1 LFSTFNVKN
10 NAMIEIFDNPNRMKK
25 RLIVK
30 KGIENIALKTE
41 DIALIFTE
49 NKLVFVIDGHTGKK
63 YISDKNLS
71 VLETELDNN
80 IFFRAT
86 RKYIISINFL
96 KAFRPFEKVK
106 LLVDLNIP
114 DNGHQIIISQETA
127 KSFKRWIN
135 EV

>member
-1 LFSTFNVKN
+1 
-10 NAMIEIFDNPNRMKK
+10 MIEIFDNPNRIKK

-49 NKLVFVIDGHTGKK
+49 NKIVFVIDGQTGKK
-63 YISDKNLS
+63 YISDKNLAE
-71 VLETELDNN
+71 LEADLDKN
-80 IFFRAT
+80 IFFRAN

-96 KAFRPFEKVK
+96 KAFRTFEKVK
-106 LLVDLNIP
+106 LSVDLNLP
-114 DNGHQIIISQETA
+114 ENGHQIIISQDTA
-127 KSFKRWIN
+127 KSFKRWVN

>member
-1 LFSTFNVKN
+1 
-10 NAMIEIFDNPNRMKK
+10 MIEIFDNPNRMKK
-25 RLIVK
+25 RMIVK

-49 NKLVFVIDGHTGKK
+49 NKIVFVIDGQTGKK

-71 VLETELDNN
+71 ELETELDKN
-80 IFFRAT
+80 IFFRAN

-96 KAFRPFEKVK
+96 KAFRTFEKVK
-106 LLVDLNIP
+106 LSVDLNLP
-114 DNGHQIIISQETA
+114 ENGHQIIISQDTA
-127 KSFKRWIN
+127 KSFKRWVN

>member
-1 LFSTFNVKN
+1 
-10 NAMIEIFDNPNRMKK
+10 MIEIFDSPNRQKK

-49 NKLVFVIDGHTGKK
+49 NKIVFVIDGHTGKK
-63 YISDKNLS
+63 YITDKNLS
-71 VLETELDNN
+71 ELEAELDKN
-80 IFFRAT
+80 IFFRAN

-96 KAFRPFEKVK
+96 KAFRTFEKVK
-106 LLVDLNIP
+106 LSVDMNLP
-114 DNGHQIIISQETA
+114 ENGHQIIISQDTA
-127 KSFKRWIN
+127 KSFKRWVS

>member
-1 LFSTFNVKN
+1 
-10 NAMIEIFDNPNRMKK
+10 MIEIFDNPNRMKK
-25 RLIVK
+25 RMIVK

-49 NKLVFVIDGHTGKK
+49 NKIVFVIDGQTGKK

-71 VLETELDNN
+71 ELETELDKN
-80 IFFRAT
+80 IFFRAN

-96 KAFRPFEKVK
+96 KAFRTFEKVK
-106 LLVDLNIP
+106 LSVDLNLP
-114 DNGHQIIISQETA
+114 ENGHQIIISQDTA
-127 KSFKRWIN
+127 KFFKRWVN

>member
-1 LFSTFNVKN
+1 
-10 NAMIEIFDNPNRMKK
+10 MIEIFDNPNRIKK

-49 NKLVFVIDGHTGKK
+49 NKIVFVIDGQTGKK
-63 YISDKNLS
+63 YISDKNLAE
-71 VLETELDNN
+71 LEADLDKN
-80 IFFRAT
+80 IFFRAN

-96 KAFRPFEKVK
+96 KAFRTFEKVK
-106 LLVDLNIP
+106 LSVDLNLP
-114 DNGHQIIISQETA
+114 ENGHQIVISQDTA
-127 KSFKRWIN
+127 KSFKRWVN

>member
-1 LFSTFNVKN
+1 
-10 NAMIEIFDNPNRMKK
+10 MIETLDNRNRMKK

-49 NKLVFVIDGHTGKK
+49 NKIAFVVDGQTGKK

-71 VLETELDNN
+71 ELENELDNN
-80 IFFRAT
+80 VFFRAN
-86 RKYIISINFL
+86 RKYIISINFI
-96 KAFRPFEKVK
+96 KAFRPAEKVK
-106 LLVDLNIP
+106 LQVDLNVPEI
-114 DNGHQIIISQETA
+114 NHQVIISQESA
-127 KSFKRWIN
+127 KIFRKWIN

>member
-1 LFSTFNVKN
+1 
-10 NAMIEIFDNPNRMKK
+10 MIEISDNNNRVRK

-41 DIALIFTE
+41 DIALIFTD
-49 NKLVFVIDGHTGKK
+49 NKIAFVVDGQTGKK

-71 VLETELDNN
+71 ELEHELDRS
-80 IFFRAT
+80 IFFRAN
-86 RKYIISINFL
+86 RKYIISINFI

-106 LLVDLNIP
+106 LQVDLNVP
-114 DNGHQIIISQETA
+114 DNNHQIIISQESS
-127 KSFKRWIN
+127 KIFRKWIN

>member
-1 LFSTFNVKN
+1 
-10 NAMIEIFDNPNRMKK
+10 MIEIFDSPNRMKK

-49 NKLVFVIDGHTGKK
+49 NKIVFVIDGHTGKK

-71 VLETELDNN
+71 ELEAELDKN
-80 IFFRAT
+80 IFFRAN

-96 KAFRPFEKVK
+96 KAFRTFEKVK
-106 LLVDLNIP
+106 LSVDLNLP
-114 DNGHQIIISQETA
+114 ENGHHVIISQDTA
-127 KSFKRWIN
+127 KSFKRWVN